1 MPNWSGAILTDKGR
15 NLLAKVQQ
23 GRCKLVCTKMKL
35 GSGTISGSQTL
46 ETLTD
51 LVEPKQNLGINNLAY
66 LPTGYCEISATV
78 TNDGLETGYYVK
90 EAGLFATDPD
100 DGEILY
106 AVTTD
111 TAPDYLPAEGGATI
125 VSEDF
130 CMAIGYNNVSEIS
143 AVLNTNGLVTVA
155 QAQSMHE
162 KLLRICPVSEQP
174 TMMDPDGIW
183 VQIPEEE

>member
-1 MPNWSGAILTDKGR
+1 MPNWSGAILTNKGR

-23 GRCKLVCTKMKL
+23 GRCNLTCTKMKL

-51 LVEPKQNLGINNLAY
+51 LVEPKQNLGITNLTFQE
-66 LPTGYCEISATV
+66 TGYCEISATV
-78 TNDGLETGYYVK
+78 TNAGLQTGYYVK

-125 VSEDF
+125 VSEEF
-130 CMAIGYNNVSEIS
+130 CMAIGFNNVSDIS
-143 AVLNTNGLVTVA
+143 AVLNATSLITLSQA
-155 QAQSMHE
+155 QAMHK
-162 KLLRICPVSEQP
+162 KLLRICPMSEKP
-174 TMMDPDGIW
+174 TMMDDDGIW
-183 VQIPEEE
+183 VEIPEG